1 MGIQLRIEVGRDE
14 ELKSFELGGLVYV
27 LLGESTKRDMI
38 SDIPFQIHKQY
49 FAMASDRK
57 LYEVYVYYY
66 TKFENGRRFAVV
78 NAIRPAEVAIWE

>member
-27 LLGESTKRDMI
+27 ILGESTKRDMI
-38 SDIPFQIHKQY
+38 SDTSFHVHRQY
-49 FAMASDRK
+49 LATASNRN

-66 TKFENGRRFAVV
+66 TKFENGKRFAVID
-78 NAIRPAEVAIWE
+78 AIRPVIGC